1 MKETLDT
8 LRKKGYLL
16 AIGSSSKNTPFIL
29 QQIGLAGFFDAIS
42 DGNNITHSKPDP
54 EVFVKA
60 AQMLRTYWGGMANE
74 GADTFWELYN
84 PDNSNESPYGGTI
97 VLSYCHAWSCAP
109 AYFLRKYYQ
118 E

>member
-1 MKETLDT
+1 MNETLDT

-60 AQMLRTYWGGMANE
+60 AQMLHTYWGGMANE

-84 PDNSNESPYGGTI
+84 PDNPNESPYGGTI